1 MGFEGILN
9 QIFQPYFYYS
19 VIFLVVSLLSVKILT
34 KYCNFLGQRTKS
46 LLYLFP
52 LVLPI
57 AVMLVAFPSTG
68 IQTTYQQIKILSTAG
83 TNGATNSFPF
93 GPFFPPPAQV
103 VNVTSTVLS
112 VTGIMCYIGL
122 IAGALFALSMVLAD
136 DRLARKILHVIL
148 LSPEEHQWLQAKI
161 IEASKKLAICA
172 PKVGIVEDLR
182 PNAFTIGYGKRA
194 TIVFSIGL
202 LNILNKEEIV
212 AVASHEL
219 AHVKNNDF
227 FFKTISNALTT
238 VSFFNPLAYIS
249 ASTAQREREMLA
261 DERAIG
267 LLEKPSALGNA
278 LVKICKAIQNLP
290 KESMLV
296 NFSSNLLITS
306 SVLHRVGI
314 LATHPRLD
322 TRLRNITAP
331 KPHNNRWSSRNTR
344 LALVLSF
351 LLIFSAVA
359 VSLAMVDLQVN
370 FTADFAASHYLRA
383 IPSDFRVTGYQM
395 GSFNGTL
402 MPGVAAIPFS
412 DAQSVHVLIY
422 CPDPAARIRTSYAE
436 MADNAGFNSQEISV
450 GGFIVIFPQN
460 PSYAPIQSPISLP
473 GSMWIG

>member
-249 ASTAQREREMLA
+249 ASTAQ
-261 DERAIG
+261 
-267 LLEKPSALGNA
+267 
-278 LVKICKAIQNLP
+278 
-290 KESMLV
+290 
-296 NFSSNLLITS
+296 
-306 SVLHRVGI
+306 
-314 LATHPRLD
+314 
-322 TRLRNITAP
+322 
-331 KPHNNRWSSRNTR
+331 
-344 LALVLSF
+344 
-351 LLIFSAVA
+351 
-359 VSLAMVDLQVN
+359 
-370 FTADFAASHYLRA
+370 
-383 IPSDFRVTGYQM
+383 
-395 GSFNGTL
+395 
-402 MPGVAAIPFS
+402 
-412 DAQSVHVLIY
+412 
-422 CPDPAARIRTSYAE
+422 
-436 MADNAGFNSQEISV
+436 
-450 GGFIVIFPQN
+450 
-460 PSYAPIQSPISLP
+460 
-473 GSMWIG
+473 